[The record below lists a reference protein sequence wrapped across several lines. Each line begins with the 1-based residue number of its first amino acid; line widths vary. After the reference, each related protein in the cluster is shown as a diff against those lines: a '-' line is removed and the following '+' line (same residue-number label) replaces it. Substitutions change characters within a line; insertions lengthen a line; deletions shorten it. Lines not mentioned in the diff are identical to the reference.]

1 MGQDHRF
8 RGIVGM
14 SAIWGVA
21 LSALATTSLALGLAT
36 GLVPPGIF
44 GAREMIAVAIRG
56 FAAGALGGGLFAWL
70 VARRER
76 SKALSNVSSHRMALW
91 GFLAA
96 GSVPAVVALAAGGTV
111 LPISILAAST
121 AIAGA
126 GGSALSVGILRL
138 ARRAPEQIGALDN
151 DGRPLLP

>member
-44 GAREMIAVAIRG
+44 GAREIIAVAVRG
-56 FAAGALGGGLFAWL
+56 FVAGAVGGNLFAWL

-76 SKALSNVSSHRMALW
+76 SKTLSNVSSHRMALW

-96 GSVPAVVALAAGGTV
+96 GSVPAIVALAAGGPA
-111 LPISILAAST
+111 LPIGILAAST
-121 AIAGA
+121 VIAGV

-138 ARRAPEQIGALDN
+138 ARRAPQQIGSSD
-151 DGRPLLP
+151 DDRSRLLP

>member
-1 MGQDHRF
+1 MGQDRRF

-21 LSALATTSLALGLAT
+21 LSALATTSLAVGLAT
-36 GLVPPGIF
+36 GLVPSGIF

-76 SKALSNVSSHRMALW
+76 SKALSSVSSHRMALW

-96 GSVPAVVALAAGGTV
+96 GSVPAIVALAAGWPA
-111 LPISILAAST
+111 LPIGILAASSV
-121 AIAGA
+121 IAGA
-126 GGSALSVGILRL
+126 GGSALSVAILRL
-138 ARRAPEQIGALDN
+138 ARCAPEQIGGSNAD
-151 DGRPLLP
+151 RHLLP